1 MLIFYDEY
9 FSSVQRILLEMNGY
23 VASLSSVLQTKKFFF
38 SRPPLSLHR
47 ILKIVF
53 LNQELFIAATA
64 FN

>member
-38 SRPPLSLHR
+38 PASL
-47 ILKIVF
+47 V
-53 LNQELFIAATA
+53 ATSDTENCVSEPGA
-64 FN
+64 FYCGHSF